1 MWKYFN
7 KFELFIITYI
17 IEYQPSK
24 KIYFQIGP
32 EFNFLLN
39 ARMKN
44 KSFDASVIDNYKKFD
59 LAIVGGLGF
68 KLFKGLNI
76 ETRYSLGLS
85 QIRQNETIFGAY
97 KTRTFQI
104 NLVYLLKLKK

>member
-1 MWKYFN
+1 
-7 KFELFIITYI
+7 
-17 IEYQPSK
+17 
-24 KIYFQIGP
+24 
-32 EFNFLLN
+32 
-39 ARMKN
+39 MKN